1 MRRDARSRAPSVSAN
16 ATCKSGDAT
25 GSDANPATDAGPAT
39 EADAATK
46 KQPGWYG

>member
-1 MRRDARSRAPSVSAN
+1 MCSDACDCAPGVGAN

-46 KQPGWYG
+46 EHPGYG